1 MHAHKHI
8 TTTIRRY
15 FLIIEKIKMPYFS
28 GNIGQEYIFY
38 SNATHISYISVN
50 GGESTTFA
58 VVESATMG
66 YDELRYRFWY
76 YDTVNINLHHANLD
90 GSDSQTVADVVST
103 FGRFTV
109 DAMNQTIYYIK
120 SDDRSIESIDFNGN
134 TLPDVVGLQSS
145 SDFQDLKIDRYN
157 R

>member
-8 TTTIRRY
+8 TTTTRMH
-15 FLIIEKIKMPYFS
+15 FLKMPYFS
-28 GNIGQEYIFY
+28 GNTGQEYIFY

-58 VVESATMG
+58 AVESATMG
-66 YDELRYRFWY
+66 YDELRYRLWY
-76 YDTVNINLHHANLD
+76 YDTVNIDLRHANLD
-90 GSDSQTVADVVST
+90 GSDSQTVADVLST

-109 DAMNQTIYYIK
+109 DPMSQTIYYIK
-120 SDDRSIESIDFNGN
+120 SDDRSVESIDFNGN
-134 TLPDVVGLQSS
+134 TLTDVVGLPSS
-145 SDFQDLKIDRYN
+145 SDFQDLKIDPYN

>member
-1 MHAHKHI
+1 MHV
-8 TTTIRRY
+8 
-15 FLIIEKIKMPYFS
+15 LKMPYFS
-28 GNIGQEYIFY
+28 GNTGQEYIFY

-58 VVESATMG
+58 VVKSATMG
-66 YDELRYRFWY
+66 YDELRYRLWY
-76 YDTVNINLHHANLD
+76 YDTVNINLRHANLD
-90 GSDSQTVADVVST
+90 GSDSQTVADVLST

-109 DAMNQTIYYIK
+109 DPMSQTIYYIK
-120 SDDRSIESIDFNGN
+120 SDDRSVELIDFNGN

-145 SDFQDLKIDRYN
+145 SDFQDLKIDPYN